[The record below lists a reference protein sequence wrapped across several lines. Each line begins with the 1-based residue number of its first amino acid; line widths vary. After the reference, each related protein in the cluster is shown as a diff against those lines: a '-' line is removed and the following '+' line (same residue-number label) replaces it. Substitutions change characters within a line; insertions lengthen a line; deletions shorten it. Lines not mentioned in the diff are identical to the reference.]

1 MSHLHLPSL
10 QMRVRPKINLSVQM
24 LQRLIQRALKSSI
37 RNSKENLSPKVS
49 RTSCRALNNSTS
61 SSPKA
66 IMEKHMASMVDSSE
80 QSHQMMPQKPLSKR
94 FKLNRARPDL
104 RNFESILQAQARDK
118 TPVEKVLSREGKKV
132 PRSRTLPS

>member
-1 MSHLHLPSL
+1 MNLLHLPSQ

-24 LQRLIQRALKSSI
+24 LQRLTQRALKSSI

-49 RTSCRALNNSTS
+49 RTSCRALNNSTNLLL
-61 SSPKA
+61 KA

-80 QSHQMMPQKPLSKR
+80 QSLQMMPQKPLSKR
-94 FKLNRARPDL
+94 FKLSRARPDP

-118 TPVEKVLSREGKKV
+118 TPAEKVLSREGKKV